1 MIKVGE
7 IAVLCQF
14 WGGVKDF
21 WQSACAAGQ
30 HPIKLCSHRSDYMPQ
45 VTFIYPDEERNKWD
59 LYRNHATKERQDKT
73 IPETGDYLEK
83 R

>member
-1 MIKVGE
+1 
-7 IAVLCQF
+7 
-14 WGGVKDF
+14 
-21 WQSACAAGQ
+21 
-30 HPIKLCSHRSDYMPQ
+30 MPQ